1 MFTAPHGYLTSRLRP
16 RTAVFYPLNYLGNR
30 KQLMPLLLDKVADF
44 LPRRHVDSDEDNDD
58 EDGDH
63 KDEDRD

>member
-1 MFTAPHGYLTSRLRP
+1 
-16 RTAVFYPLNYLGNR
+16 
-30 KQLMPLLLDKVADF
+30 MPLLLDKVADF

-58 EDGDH
+58 EDNDDEDGDH